1 MEAPTDDHDVFAS
14 VDDLQDGWR
23 QLDDVEQRRAAK
35 LIEYASDLIRTYPGW
50 RSASAT
56 TLERICCSV
65 VRRAMEADMN
75 GTPAGANSMTETAGP
90 FSNTFG
96 FANPSGDLRLWPS
109 EEAQLKGRKAR
120 AASLDMATGL
130 LTDPHARTEAP

>member
-1 MEAPTDDHDVFAS
+1 MRDATTPFAT

-23 QLDDVEQRRAAK
+23 QLDDAEQRRASK

-50 RSASAT
+50 RSAST
-56 TLERICCSV
+56 LTLERICCSV

-120 AASLDMATGL
+120 AASFDMATGL
-130 LTDPHARTEAP
+130 LTDHHTGEAP

>member
-1 MEAPTDDHDVFAS
+1 MSDEPFAT

-23 QLDDVEQRRAAK
+23 VLDDAEQRRAAK

-50 RSASAT
+50 RTASTT

-96 FANPSGDLRLWPS
+96 FANPSGD
-109 EEAQLKGRKAR
+109 AQLKGRKAR

-130 LTDPHARTEAP
+130 LIDHHTGEAP